1 MGATAGGEAARVER
15 RWGWG
20 SLAPVLVAGGL
31 FVALFRIDNVPVAE
45 RIGEAIGLPALV
57 LVVVG
62 LALAIGGWLL
72 GWSYRGRHRLATLA
86 VWLPMPLVA
95 LVLLVLLMT
104 AFGS

>member
-1 MGATAGGEAARVER
+1 MGATAGGEAARAER
-15 RWGWG
+15 RW
-20 SLAPVLVAGGL
+20 
-31 FVALFRIDNVPVAE
+31 
-45 RIGEAIGLPALV
+45 
-57 LVVVG
+57 
-62 LALAIGGWLL
+62 